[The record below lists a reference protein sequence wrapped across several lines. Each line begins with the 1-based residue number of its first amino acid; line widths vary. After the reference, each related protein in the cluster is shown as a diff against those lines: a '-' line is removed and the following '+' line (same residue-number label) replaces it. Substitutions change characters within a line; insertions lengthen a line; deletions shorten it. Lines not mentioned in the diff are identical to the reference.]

1 MSDIGGGMKSSSSD
15 VDQLKT
21 ELRNLRDD
29 FSRIADIVTDS
40 ARSRGAEAAGRIRET
55 AERGWSDAKTTAQ
68 SVLEE
73 LEERPI
79 GTAMIVFVAGM
90 LFGLMVGGGRR

>member
-1 MSDIGGGMKSSSSD
+1 MSDIGGGMNSSSD
-15 VDQLKT
+15 VDQLKA

-29 FSRIADIVTDS
+29 FTRIADIVKDS

-73 LEERPI
+73 LEDRPL

>member
-1 MSDIGGGMKSSSSD
+1 MSDMESGMNPASD

-29 FSRIADIVTDS
+29 FSRIADIVKDS
-40 ARSRGAEAAGRIRET
+40 ARSRGADAAGRLRET

-73 LEERPI
+73 MEDRPL
-79 GTAMIVFVAGM
+79 GTAMVVFVAGM

>member
-1 MSDIGGGMKSSSSD
+1 MSDMGSGMNSASD
-15 VDQLKT
+15 VDQLKA

-29 FSRIADIVTDS
+29 FSKIADIVTDS
-40 ARSRGAEAAGRIRET
+40 AKMRGAEAAGRIRET
-55 AERGWSDAKTTAQ
+55 AERGWSEAKSTAQ

-73 LEERPI
+73 LEERPV

>member
-1 MSDIGGGMKSSSSD
+1 MSEMGGGMNSSSD
-15 VDQLKT
+15 VDQLKA

-29 FSRIADIVTDS
+29 FSRIADIVKDG
-40 ARSRGAEAAGRIRET
+40 ARMRGAEAAGRIRET

-73 LEERPI
+73 LEDRPI

>member
-1 MSDIGGGMKSSSSD
+1 MSDMGTSMNSASD
-15 VDQLKT
+15 VDQLRT

-29 FSRIADIVTDS
+29 FSKIADILKVS
-40 ARSRGAEAAGRIRET
+40 ARTRGAEAADLIRER

-73 LEERPI
+73 LEERPV
-79 GTAMIVFVAGM
+79 GTAIAVFVAGM
-90 LFGLMVGGGRR
+90 LFGLIVGGGRR